1 MLLQATEELV
11 PELEGVAELTV
22 LPVAR
27 AADTH
32 SREKNTVAASQDMAI
47 LVPIISTRLALSML
61 EALGVM
67 VVHRVME
74 ELAALDRLGLR
85 MAGLVMVLC
94 KDIKVLV
101 ISIYMRSALS
111 IAEGLVAKAA
121 PLVKVEL
128 GIVARLLV
136 LVIVLLLEVKVHLTQ
151 GTLVTV
157 VEHKGL
163 AKVLAVAIKALHRV
177 LTRLRDIQVPLR
189 RPLASPQHHRAL
201 RAVALEDSKDR
212 TSLLAGPRAVV
223 ALVVLVHRI
232 LDISVTLKLA
242 AEV

>member
-32 SREKNTVAASQDMAI
+32 SREKNTVAASRDMAI
-47 LVPIISTRLALSML
+47 LVPIISTGLALSML

-128 GIVARLLV
+128 GIVA
-136 LVIVLLLEVKVHLTQ
+136 
-151 GTLVTV
+151 
-157 VEHKGL
+157 
-163 AKVLAVAIKALHRV
+163 
-177 LTRLRDIQVPLR
+177 
-189 RPLASPQHHRAL
+189 
-201 RAVALEDSKDR
+201 
-212 TSLLAGPRAVV
+212 
-223 ALVVLVHRI
+223 
-232 LDISVTLKLA
+232 
-242 AEV
+242 